1 MEIAVLALGCFWGPE
16 IKFSKIDGIIKT
28 EVGYCGGNS
37 SITTYKEV
45 CTGNTN
51 HAEVV
56 KLDFDEKII
65 TYEKI
70 LKIFFQIHDPTT
82 LNSQGPDFGTQYRS
96 EIFYLNDN
104 QKMIAE
110 KVLNEVNERL
120 SGKVVT
126 KISLLKN
133 YCPAEEYHQKYLES
147 LHIPG
152 AIFFDID
159 ENSRKDTALP
169 HMLVDQMSWDKIVSN
184 MGIKKND
191 EIVIYD
197 NSDVI
202 SSCRGWFNFIYYGHD
217 PKLINV
223 LNGGLRKWLKEKKKV
238 TDEISNIDKSDYKGS
253 ERKDLVKSKQAID
266 QNIDEKIFTLI
277 DARSRER
284 FEGKIPEPRK
294 GLRSGCIKN
303 SFCIPFNDC
312 LNDDKTFKN
321 KDQLKKIFKTSIENL
336 EQKKIVFSCGSGV
349 TACVLALAYSLINDK
364 YLPCIYDG
372 SWAEYGLI

>member
-37 SITTYKEV
+37 SVTTYKEV

-104 QKMIAE
+104 QKIIAE
-110 KVLNEVNERL
+110 RVLNEVNERL

-133 YCPAEEYHQKYLES
+133 YCPAEEYHQKYLEK
-147 LHIPG
+147 
-152 AIFFDID
+152 
-159 ENSRKDTALP
+159 R
-169 HMLVDQMSWDKIVSN
+169 
-184 MGIKKND
+184 
-191 EIVIYD
+191 
-197 NSDVI
+197 
-202 SSCRGWFNFIYYGHD
+202 
-217 PKLINV
+217 
-223 LNGGLRKWLKEKKKV
+223 
-238 TDEISNIDKSDYKGS
+238 
-253 ERKDLVKSKQAID
+253 
-266 QNIDEKIFTLI
+266 
-277 DARSRER
+277 
-284 FEGKIPEPRK
+284 
-294 GLRSGCIKN
+294 
-303 SFCIPFNDC
+303 
-312 LNDDKTFKN
+312 
-321 KDQLKKIFKTSIENL
+321 
-336 EQKKIVFSCGSGV
+336 
-349 TACVLALAYSLINDK
+349 
-364 YLPCIYDG
+364 
-372 SWAEYGLI
+372 